1 MTSKLGITA
10 ADYDHIIEETYRCCP
25 RVLDRVDDILSDL
38 RSHIRTIDSRIYAK
52 RNELLI
58 AIRFVEAFRIFN
70 WIKVCLACG
79 SYDSVFRELRF
90 MLDGIAQACHID
102 LNHVDASLACKL
114 EVYKALGDFGG
125 FIGSG
130 LFEKIKGLQERAQL
144 ISLYKELSR
153 YVHPSVEA
161 SRGWIESSAAEE
173 TVDSLKHNRYDDEM
187 LEKTLVKCAEVGRML
202 KSVNSHFVK
211 HFLQSH
217 GSAEDF

>member
-1 MTSKLGITA
+1 MTTEVDFRVT
-10 ADYDHIIEETYRCCP
+10 DYNHIIEETCRRCP
-25 RVLDRVDDILSDL
+25 RVFDQIDDILSDL
-38 RSHIRTIDSRIYAK
+38 RSYIRTLDARIYAK

-79 SYDSVFRELRF
+79 SYHSVFRELRF
-90 MLDGIAQACHID
+90 MLDGIAQACYID

-130 LFEKIKGLQERAQL
+130 LFEKIKYLQERSQL
-144 ISLYKELSR
+144 IDLYKELSK
-153 YVHPSVEA
+153 YVHPSVEE
-161 SRGWIESSAAEE
+161 SRGWIESSASEE
-173 TVDSLKHNRYDDEM
+173 IVDSLKHNRYDGEM
-187 LEKTLVKCAEVGRML
+187 LEKTLETCAQVGNML

-211 HFLQSH
+211 HFLKSD
-217 GSAEDF
+217 GPAGEF